1 MNLCLLLLFIN
12 ARWCSFKGHVIIY
25 YCIHSYHHFS
35 SLLAIITSHHQRFIN
50 NKISRAFTINIAF
63 FWLSNIYIFCLMTIH
78 SDLRFELILVWM
90 MYISCLRI
98 IQLISF
104 TYIKQTRISFKSYV
118 IRNCDM
124 SNFSQ
129 QWMYLNIVLFHFV

>member
-1 MNLCLLLLFIN
+1 
-12 ARWCSFKGHVIIY
+12 
-25 YCIHSYHHFS
+25 
-35 SLLAIITSHHQRFIN
+35 
-50 NKISRAFTINIAF
+50 
-63 FWLSNIYIFCLMTIH
+63 MTIH

-129 QWMYLNIVLFHFV
+129 QWMYLNIVLFHFL